1 MINTHQSGYIY
12 REAERERERRGRE
25 AIQREVHNKT
35 CAAAAA
41 AAAEAKPPNLMQIQS
56 ALEYNG
62 SFMPAMKNVTRL
74 DIFCWMIR

>member
-1 MINTHQSGYIY
+1 MVIY
-12 REAERERERRGRE
+12 TERRRERERRGRE

-35 CAAAAA
+35 CAAAA

>member
-1 MINTHQSGYIY
+1 MVIY
-12 REAERERERRGRE
+12 AQRRRERERRE